1 MMQQL
6 FPKNL
11 KVDFQPQRNNLSERR
26 VSAVSETGGR
36 HRKGP
41 PAHVPAGVGF
51 VAGRRDEP
59 EGRAPPTRRALLP
72 GSARRVPRTRFGC
85 PSGGYSASGASPPS
99 ARARSTRPGVRS
111 SPAGSSSS
119 TPNASMR
126 ARASSPRRR
135 PSPRRRRARPREAP
149 RTPRATRAPSAGPP
163 QPAPT
168 CAWARSRPSAS
179 APCWPSRRTR
189 RPPGGISWTRRAP
202 ARASWPRSAR
212 ATARAA
218 GRPVSPR
225 SRPRP
230 SPPSRL
236 CRAGRRGARRR
247 RRAGPC
253 ARRRRPSAPSSTRS
267 PGAWSARCGTA
278 ATTPGAGA
286 PPRAGASPP
295 RWRPSMARARSRGR
309 PRGAPC

>member
-1 MMQQL
+1 M
-6 FPKNL
+6 

-59 EGRAPPTRRALLP
+59 EGRAPPTRRAPLP
-72 GSARRVPRTRFGC
+72 DSARRVPRTRFGC

-126 ARASSPRRR
+126 ARASSP
-135 PSPRRRRARPREAP
+135 S
-149 RTPRATRAPSAGPP
+149 
-163 QPAPT
+163 
-168 CAWARSRPSAS
+168 
-179 APCWPSRRTR
+179 
-189 RPPGGISWTRRAP
+189 
-202 ARASWPRSAR
+202 
-212 ATARAA
+212 
-218 GRPVSPR
+218 
-225 SRPRP
+225 
-230 SPPSRL
+230 
-236 CRAGRRGARRR
+236 
-247 RRAGPC
+247 

-267 PGAWSARCGTA
+267 PGARRRARA
-278 ATTPGAGA
+278 SS
-286 PPRAGASPP
+286 RA
-295 RWRPSMARARSRGR
+295 RPHGRLRGRDARARRARPDAGVRGARSRRWGR
-309 PRGAPC
+309 GAAGGVAPRGQPNRVRGTRRAESGSGARRVGGACPSDPSRRPATNPTPAGTCAGGPFRCLPAVSLTAETRRSLRLFR